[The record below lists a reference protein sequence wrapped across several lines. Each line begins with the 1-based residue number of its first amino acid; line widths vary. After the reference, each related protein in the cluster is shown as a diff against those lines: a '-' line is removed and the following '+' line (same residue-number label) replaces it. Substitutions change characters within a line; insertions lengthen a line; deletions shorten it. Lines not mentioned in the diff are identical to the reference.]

1 MIGSVTNSYAE
12 TVAFL
17 QHLEEHS
24 TTRALALDLCEL
36 LMMRGQ
42 SAALRVEVL
51 APRRIA
57 S

>member
-1 MIGSVTNSYAE
+1 MIGRATNSYAE

-24 TTRALALDLCEL
+24 TTRALALDLCAL

-42 SAALRVEVL
+42 SAALPLDV
-51 APRRIA
+51 APPRRIA

>member
-1 MIGSVTNSYAE
+1 MIGRTTNSYAE

-17 QHLEEHS
+17 QHLDEHS
-24 TTRALALDLCEL
+24 TTRALAVDLCAL

-42 SAALRVEVL
+42 SPALPVNVPALRRL
-51 APRRIA
+51 A